1 MKSLII
7 TLALVGLCLITK
19 AQTTGGIRS
28 NGAGLVMTMGG
39 IGLTIGG
46 FTTRPDKYYTGNGIW
61 QVKPFHKQGGR
72 ASAIVC
78 GVSLTITG
86 LITSIINAPKQRR

>member
-39 IGLTIGG
+39 ML
-46 FTTRPDKYYTGNGIW
+46 Y
-61 QVKPFHKQGGR
+61 
-72 ASAIVC
+72 
-78 GVSLTITG
+78 L
-86 LITSIINAPKQRR
+86 